1 MNLDLFYKYVIGL
14 TLPFLEEMSEVKIED
29 TKEARVMLMAIAGQE
44 SNWDARRQ
52 YGGPARSYW
61 QFEKGGGVW
70 GVLNHVSTKDKIK
83 AVCDALDIPC
93 DDSTVY
99 EAMAWNS
106 GLSCSMARL
115 LLFTDAAPLPPVGA
129 VQAGWD
135 YYYRN
140 WRPGAPHPEVW
151 PDKYEIARKYVDA
164 DPLFRPQV

>member
-14 TLPFLEEMSEVKIED
+14 TLPFLEEMPAVRIKD

-61 QFEKGGGVW
+61 QFEQGGGVA
-70 GVLNHVSTKDKIK
+70 GVLRLLPHQVQ

-93 DDSTVY
+93 DSNTIF

-106 GLSCSMARL
+106 ALGCSMARFL
-115 LLFTDAAPLPPVGA
+115 LYTDYAPLPAVGQ
-129 VQAGWD
+129 VQAAWD
-135 YYYRN
+135 MYLRN
-140 WRPGAPHPEVW
+140 WRPGAPHPDVW
-151 PDKYEIARKYVDA
+151 PDKYAIARKYVDA